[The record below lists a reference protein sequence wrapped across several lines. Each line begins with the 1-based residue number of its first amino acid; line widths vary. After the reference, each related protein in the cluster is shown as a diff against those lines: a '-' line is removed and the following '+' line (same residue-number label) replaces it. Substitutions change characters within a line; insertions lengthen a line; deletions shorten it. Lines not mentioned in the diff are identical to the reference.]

1 MPKEKLTTLEDFED
15 FQELLLSKLKIAKM
29 KLGGCMTTEKDEIK
43 NEWDEKVDKI
53 DIMKLH
59 LWVFETSEFPLHLRH
74 LLENNNIKTIGDLVQ
89 KSEQD
94 LLKIPQFGLVR
105 LRYVNLTLGGI
116 GLSLRIEETDEE
128 RDYHIYKEAWE
139 KRNK

>member
-1 MPKEKLTTLEDFED
+1 
-15 FQELLLSKLKIAKM
+15 
-29 KLGGCMTTEKDEIK
+29 MTEEKD
-43 NEWDEKVDKI
+43 EWDEKVDKI

-59 LWVFETSEFPLHLRH
+59 LWVFEESKFPLHLRH

-94 LLKIPQFGLVR
+94 LLKLRQFGLKR
-105 LRYVNLTLGGI
+105 LHYVNLTLEGI

-128 RDYHIYKEAWE
+128 RDYRRYCEWYDASKTNDQKNIRRIRWGEDCVNEAVNQIDKEDV
-139 KRNK
+139 

>member
-1 MPKEKLTTLEDFED
+1 MMTESNKNKL
-15 FQELLLSKLKIAKM
+15 
-29 KLGGCMTTEKDEIK
+29 
-43 NEWDEKVDKI
+43 DEKADKI

-59 LWVFETSEFPLHLRH
+59 LWVFERSKFPLHLRH
-74 LLENNNIKTIGDLVQ
+74 LLENNKIFTIGDLVQ

-94 LLKIPQFGLVR
+94 LLKLMQFGRVR
-105 LRYVNLTLGGI
+105 LRYVNLVLGGI

-139 KRNK
+139 NRNK

>member
-1 MPKEKLTTLEDFED
+1 M
-15 FQELLLSKLKIAKM
+15 
-29 KLGGCMTTEKDEIK
+29 TEKDEITIP
-43 NEWDEKVDKI
+43 DEEEKERI
-53 DIMKLH
+53 FLMKLH
-59 LWVFETSEFPLHLRH
+59 LYVFESSKFPLHLRR

-94 LLKIPQFGLVR
+94 LLKIKQFGRKR
-105 LRYVNLTLGGI
+105 LYYVNLTLGGI

-128 RDYHIYKEAWE
+128 IWYRRYKEKWE

>member
-1 MPKEKLTTLEDFED
+1 M
-15 FQELLLSKLKIAKM
+15 
-29 KLGGCMTTEKDEIK
+29 TEKDEIK
-43 NEWDEKVDKI
+43 DEWDEKADKI

-59 LWVFETSEFPLHLRH
+59 LWVFERSKFPLHLRR

-94 LLKIPQFGLVR
+94 LLKIKQFGRKR
-105 LRYVNLTLGGI
+105 LYYVNLTLGGI

-128 RDYHIYKEAWE
+128 IWYRRYKEKWE